1 MPPRSTKHSY
11 TIPCP
16 SPFRDDIEAL
26 AANKGINVADLLR
39 SVVLVL
45 NADAIRAFPDPGD
58 PRPGDRETVILKS
71 GKAKG
76 RPWRR
81 KPRLQVRMTVG
92 YEITFLRR
100 ALAAALAIDR
110 GEAVV
115 HVEAPSHGL
124 IVAPGAG
131 APLPADVRDEMDRLR
146 AIVAA
151 LSFEPLAGGIQTRDQ
166 ALHILG
172 YPPGAIPDQASIRAR
187 FRTLATIH
195 HPDSGYGSHDR
206 MSQLNSAME
215 FLRV

>member
-1 MPPRSTKHSY
+1 MPSRTTKHSY

-16 SPFRDDIEAL
+16 TPFRDAVEAV
-26 AANKGINVADLLR
+26 AQKKGINVADLLR

-45 NADAIRAFPDPGD
+45 DAEAIHSFPDPGE
-58 PRPGDRETVILKS
+58 PLPGDRETVILKS

-81 KPRLQVRMTVG
+81 KPRLQVRMTEG
-92 YEITFLRR
+92 HEITFLRR
-100 ALAAALAIDR
+100 ALAAALAVDR

-124 IVAPGAG
+124 IVQPGAG
-131 APLPADVRDEMDRLR
+131 APLPDDVRDEMDRLR

-151 LSFEPLAGGIQTRDQ
+151 LSFEPLAGGIRTRDQ

>member
-100 ALAAALAIDR
+100 ALAL
-110 GEAVV
+110 
-115 HVEAPSHGL
+115 SL
-124 IVAPGAG
+124 I
-131 APLPADVRDEMDRLR
+131 
-146 AIVAA
+146 
-151 LSFEPLAGGIQTRDQ
+151 
-166 ALHILG
+166 HI
-172 YPPGAIPDQASIRAR
+172 
-187 FRTLATIH
+187 
-195 HPDSGYGSHDR
+195 
-206 MSQLNSAME
+206 
-215 FLRV
+215 

>member
-16 SPFRDDIEAL
+16 SPFRDDIEAV
-26 AANKGINVADLLR
+26 AAKKGINVADLLR

-45 NADAIRAFPDPGD
+45 DADAIHSFPDPGD
-58 PRPGDRETVILKS
+58 PLPGDRETVILKS

-81 KPRLQVRMTVG
+81 KPRLQVRMTEG

-100 ALAAALAIDR
+100 ALAAALAIER
-110 GEAVV
+110 GEAAV

-124 IVAPGAG
+124 IVEPGAG
-131 APLPADVRDEMDRLR
+131 APLPADVRDEMERLR

-151 LSFEPLAGGIQTRDQ
+151 LSFEPLAGGIRTRDQ